1 MTPSSELARALAPL
15 RPDLVRFAR
24 LQLRNDH
31 WAEDAVSETFIAIL
45 EKPDAFA
52 GHSSLKTYVIGVLKH
67 KIIDHLRTYKREV
80 QVERDEDGSDEQA
93 FDDLFLADGHFRETP
108 QNWGEP
114 DATLERQ
121 EFFEILQICI
131 DRLPPNIGRIFM
143 MREWLELET
152 DEICKDLAITSSNC
166 WVMLYRARMRLRE
179 CLEMNWF
186 ATPHPG
192 TK

>member
-1 MTPSSELARALAPL
+1 MTSSSELARALAPL

-80 QVERDEDGSDEQA
+80 QLERDEDGSDEQA

-114 DATLERQ
+114 DAALERQ

-186 ATPHPG
+186 ATTRPG